1 MRPRLRI
8 FHGEDEGGLAVESPR
23 VSISFGE
30 LSRIVADARWCDRTW
45 LSDFED
51 DQVDLPEDLYDVL
64 TAYRRLRPGA

>member
-8 FHGEDEGGLAVESPR
+8 FNGEDDGALAVESPR

-30 LSRIVADARWCDRTW
+30 LSRIVAEARWSDRTW

-51 DQVDLPEDLYDVL
+51 DVIDLPEDLYDVL